1 MRKLNN
7 KGFALVET
15 LIVSVF
21 VMGIFTLL
29 YTNYY
34 PLIGEYEKRENYDS
48 IEAVYR
54 TDLLK
59 RFINSNGVKNNVFN
73 GLRVGDKFYFYH
85 NQDAFCNQLNNLT
98 ECKTVWENLKI
109 NSILLTN
116 YTINTVKANIKE
128 NSNINNGMK
137 EYVNYLPDYKN
148 NQYQYRGRIIVEYKE
163 IIDEESVEESYT
175 IYKYATLGAD
185 LYD

>member
-1 MRKLNN
+1 MRNFN
-7 KGFALVET
+7 QKGFALVET

-54 TDLLK
+54 TDVIKKFIKINGTTLTSSNLSTPK
-59 RFINSNGVKNNVFN
+59 VYNSSNFCYFINDISKREECKQLWKNLRVNSIILTEYNITSAKTAIKNN
-73 GLRVGDKFYFYH
+73 
-85 NQDAFCNQLNNLT
+85 
-98 ECKTVWENLKI
+98 
-109 NSILLTN
+109 
-116 YTINTVKANIKE
+116 
-128 NSNINNGMK
+128 SNVSQEMK
-137 EYVNYLPDYKN
+137 GYVEYLPNYKTN
-148 NQYQYRGRIIVEYKE
+148 TYNYHGRIIVEYKDV
-163 IIDEESVEESYT
+163 IDAVSEEKNYT
-175 IYKYATLGAD
+175 VYKYATLGAD